1 MYDAVVV
8 GLGAVG
14 SATLHQLALRGARV
28 LGIDR
33 FEPPHAF
40 GSSAGETRIT
50 RKAIG
55 EGDMYVPL
63 ALRSYDLFRELER
76 EAGEPLLKVTG
87 GLWISSPGR
96 QAETHVANFFD
107 NTLAAARKFGIGH
120 EMLPPAEIRRRFPQ
134 FAVRDNEAG
143 YYEPDAGYLRPEA
156 CIRAQLA
163 AARRHGAEIRFNA
176 PVRSLDELPAA
187 RTVILT
193 VGSWVREFVPAE
205 TAKLFT
211 VTRQVL
217 YWFEVTGVPERF
229 MAPNFPVWIWELQ
242 DKKHVIYGFP
252 SLDGKSLKIATE
264 QYARTTDPDP
274 VEARL
279 QVSDAEIQAMHAE
292 LVAPY
297 LPALGPRCVKAA
309 SCLYTATP
317 DFHFVIDRHPARDDV
332 IIVSPCSGHGFKH
345 SAAVGEAVAELAL
358 IGRSSLDLG
367 NFSLKRFGTAR
378 S

>member
-8 GLGAVG
+8 GLGAAG
-14 SATLHQLALRGARV
+14 SAALHYLALRGARV

-40 GSSAGETRIT
+40 GSSGGETRIT

-55 EGDMYVPL
+55 EGDAYVPL

-76 EAGEPLLKVTG
+76 ASGEALLAVTG

-107 NTLAAARKFGIGH
+107 NTLAAARRFGIDH
-120 EMLPPAEIRRRFPQ
+120 ETMPPAEIRRRFPQ
-134 FAVRDNEAG
+134 FAVRDNEGG
-143 YYEPDAGYLRPEA
+143 YYEPGAGFLRPEA

-163 AARRHGAEIRFNA
+163 AARRHGAEIRFNQRVGA
-176 PVRSLDELPAA
+176 LGELPAA
-187 RTVILT
+187 RVTVLA
-193 VGSWVREFVPAE
+193 VGAWLPGFLPPEAAR
-205 TAKLFT
+205 LFT

-217 YWFEVTGVPERF
+217 YWFEVRGAPERF

-242 DKKHVIYGFP
+242 ERKHVIYGFP
-252 SLDGKSLKIATE
+252 SIDGATVKLATE
-264 QYARTTDPDP
+264 QYARSAAPDP
-274 VEARL
+274 VEGRL
-279 QVSDAEIQAMHAE
+279 RVGDAEIREMHRE

-297 LPALGPRCVKAA
+297 LPDLGPRCVKAV

-317 DFHFVIDRHPARDDV
+317 DFHFVIDRHPQRDDV
-332 IIVSPCSGHGFKH
+332 IVVSPCSGHGFKH

-358 IGRSSLDLG
+358 TGRTTLDIG
-367 NFSLKRFGTAR
+367 NFSFKHRGQTT
-378 S
+378 